1 MQSWNDGIMLVIPI
15 DWIGLDNQFISTE
28 FKSGVKFKI
37 FVLLIESKVQSN
49 GERGDGRDAELFV
62 GGLRCRKT
70 RRGEGG
76 MGEERRDRDMGKGR
90 RRRGKTNSNPW

>member
-1 MQSWNDGIMLVIPI
+1 MMALCWNIPI

-62 GGLRCRKT
+62 GLDHVVLG
-70 RRGEGG
+70 RGAI
-76 MGEERRDRDMGKGR
+76 
-90 RRRGKTNSNPW
+90 